1 MKQNILNLI
10 IGLVNVAIAIGITYF
25 LGWLL
30 AEDVDSIVG
39 WVALGMAATSNR
51 SR

>member
-1 MKQNILNLI
+1 MQKYIINLI
-10 IGLVNVAIAIGITYF
+10 YGLINVAIAIGVVYF
-25 LGWLL
+25 MGWLL

-51 SR
+51 T